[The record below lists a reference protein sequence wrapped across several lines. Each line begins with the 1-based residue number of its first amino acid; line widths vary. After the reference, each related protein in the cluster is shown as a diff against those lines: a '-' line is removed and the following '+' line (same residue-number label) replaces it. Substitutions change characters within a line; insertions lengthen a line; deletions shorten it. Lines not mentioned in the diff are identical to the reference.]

1 MKKFFILF
9 ALFSL
14 CIVGIQNLS
23 FADSPRKILIEE
35 ATNTGCGPCAVQN
48 PSFKRFVMNN
58 FSDVIPLVYHAWW
71 PSGSD
76 PMYLENTAMNTARI
90 QYYGI
95 QNIGVPNV
103 RVNGKIAPKTGNWYD
118 GAAGDTVAIKNE
130 VDKYRGTSSPITLT
144 VAENRSGSQSTVQV
158 TISTTQSLVGKKL
171 RVAVVEYQIV
181 YPNPPGSNGE
191 KEFFWV
197 ARNML
202 PDANGTTLD
211 LQAGSNRTYTF
222 NYSIKSNWNSQQ
234 IYIIAF
240 IQDDQTKEVLQ
251 AAQNLKVAKVNV
263 QASDNPFLKIPRK
276 GQVEYTFNVTN
287 PSNELLRV
295 NVALNSETS
304 YVPSGWSATLNTTQ
318 LILQPNQ
325 TQQVKVTLKSGN
337 KAEFS
342 VIGIDFKPNVQY
354 PFEVTTGYFYA
365 LTEDTKYAFYVLAN
379 SPSPYFAYQG
389 ILNQPKYANDAA
401 LLPFALDI
409 LNNYPAVNFDL
420 AMFGFSFALRG
431 VLGGYF
437 VESSPLFATLNSM
450 ISAGKSIL
458 LTSEVDLAFSQGT
471 QGSATARDFYA
482 NKLFIN
488 KAQEPVLR
496 VTTNSQGQITAINP
510 YPANGFSG
518 DPIGNGISL
527 TMNQYNQSSHPYFI
541 VFTDIIGITNQNKT
555 KPIIYYDNNQSAIGG
570 VRVENGDSR
579 IVYLTSGF
587 EAIADPT
594 RRNGFAGKIFDW
606 LLSRPSVKLGP
617 QITLSQTAIDFE
629 EVIVGTTASKTFDIR
644 NSGDE
649 DLIITELRVD
659 RDFDPEEVFNIKNP
673 PSLPLTIK
681 PNQSYT
687 VEVTFSPK
695 DESVSYTSTIIIKSN
710 AKNAPDE
717 LVTLDG
723 IGVAGNV
730 PLITASK
737 SEINFGTVQ
746 LQNTKISDV
755 DIKNSGLADL
765 TITNLTIANNPGVFS
780 VMNPAQ
786 LPLTIGPGETFTV
799 SIIFAPTEARDYSA
813 FLRISSNANNEPTL
827 NIPLY
832 GTGEIA
838 GFVAETQF
846 SNGIRVRISP
856 IPIENEFNLI
866 FEANESTSNFT
877 AKLEL
882 YDLRGT
888 LMLTFNSLNLKQG
901 TTQEKFF
908 VELPSGHYNLRIQ
921 IGDETQFIPVVIVK

>member
-1 MKKFFILF
+1 MKRFFYFL
-9 ALFSL
+9 SL
-14 CIVGIQNLS
+14 LS
-23 FADSPRKILIEE
+23 FCFIGIINPSYADSPRKVLIEE
-35 ATNTGCGPCAVQN
+35 ATNTGCGPCADQN
-48 PSFKRFVMNN
+48 PSFQRFINNN

-158 TISTTQSLVGKKL
+158 SISTTQSLVGKKL
-171 RVAVVEYQIV
+171 RVAVVEYQII

-211 LQAGSNRTYTF
+211 LQAGSNKTYTF
-222 NYSIKSNWNSQQ
+222 NYSIKPNWNSQQ
-234 IYIIAF
+234 IYIVAF
-240 IQDDQTKEVLQ
+240 VQDDQTKEVLQ

-276 GQVEYTFNVTN
+276 GQVEFTFNVTN
-287 PSNELLRV
+287 PSNELMRV
-295 NVALNSETS
+295 NVALNSQTS
-304 YVPSGWSATLNTTQ
+304 FVPSGWSATPNPTQ

-337 KAEFS
+337 KAEFAI
-342 VIGIDFKPNVQY
+342 IGIDFKPNVQFPY
-354 PFEVTTGYFYA
+354 EVSTGYFYA
-365 LTEDTKYAFYVLAN
+365 LTEDTKYAFYALAN

-389 ILNQPKYANDAA
+389 ILNQTKYANDAA
-401 LLPFALDI
+401 LLPFALEI
-409 LNNYPAVNFDL
+409 LNNYPAANFDL
-420 AMFGFSFALRG
+420 AMFGFSYVVRG

-496 VTTNSQGQITAINP
+496 ITSNSQGQITAINP
-510 YPANGFSG
+510 YPATGFSG

-555 KPIIYYDNNQSAIGG
+555 KPIIYYDNNPSAIGG

-579 IVYLTSGF
+579 IVYLSSGF

-594 RRNGFAGKIFDW
+594 RRNGFAGKIIDW
-606 LLSRPSVKLGP
+606 LLSKPSVKLGP
-617 QITLSQTAIDFE
+617 QIILSQTAIDFE

-649 DLIITELRVD
+649 DLIISELYVD
-659 RDFDPEEVFNIKNP
+659 RDFDPTEVFNIKNP
-673 PSLPLTIK
+673 PALPLTIQ
-681 PNQSYT
+681 PNQNYT

-695 DESVSYTSTIIIKSN
+695 DEAVSYTSTVVIKSN
-710 AKNAPDE
+710 AKNSPDE

-737 SEINFGTVQ
+737 SEINFGSVQ
-746 LQNTKISDV
+746 VQNSKITDV
-755 DIKNSGLADL
+755 DITNSGLDDL

-780 VMNPAQ
+780 LMNPPQ
-786 LPLTIGPGETFTV
+786 LPLTLGPGESFTISV
-799 SIIFAPTEARDYSA
+799 IFAPTEARDYSA
-813 FLRISSNANNEPTL
+813 LLRIISNANNEPTL
-827 NIPLY
+827 NIPIS
-832 GTGEIA
+832 GTGESSA
-838 GFVAETQF
+838 SVAETRF

-856 IPIENEFNLI
+856 LPIENEFNMI
-866 FEANESTSNFT
+866 FENNKLTSNFT
-877 AKLEL
+877 ATIEL

-888 LMLTFNSLNLKQG
+888 LISTFKPVSLNQG
-901 TTQEKFF
+901 NTQERFF
-908 VELPSGHYNLRIQ
+908 IELPSGQYNLRIQ